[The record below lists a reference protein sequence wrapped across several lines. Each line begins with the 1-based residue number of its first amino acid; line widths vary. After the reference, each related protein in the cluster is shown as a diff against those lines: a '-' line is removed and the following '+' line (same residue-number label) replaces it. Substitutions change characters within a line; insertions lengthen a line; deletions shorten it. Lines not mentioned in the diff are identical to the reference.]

1 MRKFSLPAA
10 CLAVLLG
17 VPAATPAL
25 AFGHG
30 CGWGAVECYDKVR
43 LPDVYAVRTRP
54 VLLSPAWREVFPTP
68 PIVRNYAVPV
78 EVRPGR
84 WRTHVHPPVY
94 GMKVQRVLVAPER
107 RTVEEIPAVTR
118 SVRKTVVVS
127 PGGFRWQHR
136 RGLFGHERLCKV
148 RVAPVMRTV
157 VREVVPTP
165 PIVRNYAVP
174 VEVRPGR
181 WRTHVHPPVYG
192 MRLQRV
198 LVAPE
203 RRTVEEIPAVTRRVS
218 KTVVVSPGGFR
229 WQHRRGLFGHERL
242 CKVRVAPVTRT
253 VVSEVVVSPARR
265 VAHVRPPIYRK
276 VLRPALIRP
285 ATAERVYEPPVHAVL
300 NRPVVVRP
308 AGVQI
313 FDHPP
318 VVGVAQERVLVHE
331 GGYAWK
337 PSRRLF
343 GRW

>member
-1 MRKFSLPAA
+1 MRKFSMPAV
-10 CLAVLLG
+10 CLAVVLG

-25 AFGHG
+25 AFGYG

-54 VLLSPAWREVFPTP
+54 IVLSPAW
-68 PIVRNYAVPV
+68 
-78 EVRPGR
+78 
-84 WRTHVHPPVY
+84 
-94 GMKVQRVLVAPER
+94 
-107 RTVEEIPAVTR
+107 
-118 SVRKTVVVS
+118 
-127 PGGFRWQHR
+127 
-136 RGLFGHERLCKV
+136 
-148 RVAPVMRTV
+148 
-157 VREVVPTP
+157 REVVPTP

-181 WRTHVHPPVYG
+181 WRTHVYPPVYG
-192 MRLQRV
+192 MKLQRV
-198 LVAPE
+198 LVAPAG
-203 RRTVEEIPAVTRRVS
+203 RTYEEIPAVTRRVR

-229 WQHRRGLFGHERL
+229 WEHRRGLFGHERL

-253 VVSEVVVSPARR
+253 VVREVVVSPARR
-265 VAHVRPPIYRK
+265 VAHVRRPIYRN
-276 VLRPALIRP
+276 VLRPVLIRP
-285 ATAERVYEPPVHAVL
+285 ATAERVYEPPIHAVL

-313 FDHPP
+313 YDHPP
-318 VVGVAQERVLVHE
+318 VVGVAEERVLVHE